1 MPLTAAEPFALPTQ
15 RLPCN
20 RPMPWEKEQ
29 RAWWAFSCA
38 AERSLQ
44 QTPSQAASRLVS
56 QLQTWELA
64 DAVVFGI
71 AYDRGFLAG
80 AHQAL
85 ARYRDDL
92 QAMVRMLITAPAQL
106 FDASF
111 DPQNYSN
118 MQTFYGT
125 TPGSEAQA
133 QALEEMAKYFER
145 EYPGFADALNAVA
158 MVVIAMQAVS
168 RWIDT
173 TPDAGTK
180 VAIAVASA
188 LGKVL
193 GDEAAT
199 LVSFAGSP
207 RRLGEELGDLCGN
220 ATVEIALL
228 VLGF

>member
-1 MPLTAAEPFALPTQ
+1 
-15 RLPCN
+15 
-20 RPMPWEKEQ
+20 
-29 RAWWAFSCA
+29 
-38 AERSLQ
+38 
-44 QTPSQAASRLVS
+44 
-56 QLQTWELA
+56 
-64 DAVVFGI
+64 
-71 AYDRGFLAG
+71 
-80 AHQAL
+80 
-85 ARYRDDL
+85 
-92 QAMVRMLITAPAQL
+92 
-106 FDASF
+106 
-111 DPQNYSN
+111 
-118 MQTFYGT
+118 MQTFYGAA
-125 TPGSEAQA
+125 PGSEAQA
-133 QALEEMAKYFER
+133 QALEETAKYFER

-180 VAIAVASA
+180 VAVAVASS